1 MLCISRRLDES
12 IVIAED
18 IVVRVISIERG
29 KVRLGIT
36 APRDVPIWREELLPV
51 AVEAPEPVTT

>member
-18 IVVRVISIERG
+18 IVIRVISIDRG

-51 AVEAPEPVTT
+51 ADEATEPVAT

>member
-51 AVEAPEPVTT
+51 ADEAPEPVAT